1 MCDILT
7 LIILMKKVLVIGSE
21 IMELVSFHEYPIKN
35 VLDILLKERTTNK
48 NIVFAK
54 NDYIDKDIN
63 AKTQITIDLLKKSSK
78 IKIEPR
84 VQKSVERQ
92 ENRTKKNAEVFTP
105 SWICNKMNNHCD
117 SEWFG
122 REDVFN
128 TEEGQQWRIIESK
141 IVFPKEKTWKDYV
154 KSKRLEI
161 TCGEAP
167 YIVSRYDTSTG
178 KVIPIQDRIGIL
190 DRKLR
195 IINEHTKT
203 EKTWFEWA
211 KKAYQS
217 VYGYEFQGDNLL
229 IARVNLLNT
238 FVEYCKDR
246 WDRTPTDKELRTISD
261 IISWNFWQMDGINGN
276 TPCGIPQEDANQINI
291 LDLYDTVPKEIN
303 CKIFDW
309 DAKEIISYKS
319 LKGE

>member
-1 MCDILT
+1 
-7 LIILMKKVLVIGSE
+7 MKKLVIGSE
-21 IMELVSFHEYPIKN
+21 IMELVNFHEYPIKN
-35 VLDILLKERTTNK
+35 VLDILLMDKTTNK
-48 NIVFAK
+48 NIVFAT
-54 NDYIDKDIN
+54 NDYLDNNIN
-63 AKTQITIDLLKKSSK
+63 AKEQITSDMLRNNSKLK
-78 IKIEPR
+78 IKPR
-84 VQKSVERQ
+84 VEKSTERQ
-92 ENRTKKNAEVFTP
+92 ETRTKKKAEVFTP

-122 REDVFN
+122 RQNVFN
-128 TEEGQQWRIIESK
+128 TEEGQQWKVIEGK
-141 IVFPKEKTWKDYV
+141 IDFPKEKTWKDYV

-178 KVIPIQDRIGIL
+178 KTIPIQERIGIL
-190 DRKLR
+190 DRKIR

-203 EKTWFEWA
+203 EKSWFEWV

-229 IARVNLLNT
+229 IARANLLYS

-246 WDRTPTDKELRTISD
+246 WNRIPTDKELKSIGN
-261 IISWNFWQMDGINGN
+261 IISWNFWQMDGIKGN
-276 TPCGIPQEDANQINI
+276 TPCGIPKDDVNQINI
-291 LDLYDTVPKEIN
+291 LDLCDIVPQEIN

-309 DAKEIISYKS
+309 DVKKIISYES
-319 LKGE
+319 IKGE